1 MDLLERTKREL
12 AKQIHWSKKAI
23 VIKMYHLYKIDSDR
37 RWSCADTAK
46 DLGYSRA
53 FISESVKLCDHI
65 SLMPE
70 IINLSRKRALIKVR
84 S

>member
-23 VIKMYHLYKIDSDR
+23 VIKIYHLAKLEIDK
-37 RWSCADTAK
+37 RWSCADTAR

-53 FISESVKLCDHI
+53 FISESIKLCDN
-65 SLMPE
+65 LTPE
-70 IINLSRKRALIKVR
+70 IKELSRKYALVR
-84 S
+84 IRS